1 MTRLSESR
9 TTVLRGGA
17 AVAVA
22 AALTFLSAHIAAAT
36 PVDTPFPIP
45 AAGLMPPDPI
55 WRTPGPAGGWII
67 ARTDPSSPGITH
79 FVAIGMGCGACVVH
93 WRNLSTGDVGD
104 DFAYVHPTSPA
115 VTGSGVLVATVSI
128 AGASPLTILPG
139 AGAWT
144 VP

>member
-9 TTVLRGGA
+9 TTVLRLGA
-17 AVAVA
+17 AVTVA
-22 AALTFLSAHIAAAT
+22 AALTLLGAHIAAVT

-45 AAGLMPPDPI
+45 AAGLTAPDPI

-67 ARTDPSSPGITH
+67 ARTDPSAPGLTH
-79 FVAIGMGCGACVVH
+79 FVAIGLGCGACVVH

-104 DFAYVHPTSPA
+104 AAAYVHPSVPT

-128 AGASPLTILPG
+128 AGASALTILPG

>member
-1 MTRLSESR
+1 MTRRFEPR
-9 TTVLRGGA
+9 TNVLRGGA
-17 AVAVA
+17 AVTVA
-22 AALTFLSAHIAAAT
+22 AALTLLAAPTVAAT

-45 AAGLMPPDPI
+45 AFGLTPPDPI

-67 ARTDPSSPGITH
+67 AKTDPSTPGVTH
-79 FVAIGMGCGACVVH
+79 FVSVGLACTACVVH

-104 DFAYVHPTSPA
+104 APAYVSPSAPT

-128 AGASPLTILPG
+128 AGASTLTILSG

-144 VP
+144 VS